1 MAAAD
6 YGYLWEGEWHME
18 RARGKCTTIKI
29 GWTDAFRAGEHAFF
43 REKRVQARAYRFKY
57 FINGR
62 ATVINTLLLLY
73 LLTCIFAWLSAAIS
87 SNRCDLHPP
96 RSCSTRDT
104 ERHAI
109 LITQT
114 LLASWSLQ
122 LNRPYLLIHNVATAS
137 SSQPDR
143 VPFPLPTV
151 CRCCAIAPHHFYFPS
166 LSISFL
172 RRSLVL
178 APPSISPLLP
188 VQHIVLYVVPPPK
201 GLGGQ
206 TS

>member
-1 MAAAD
+1 MK
-6 YGYLWEGEWHME
+6 
-18 RARGKCTTIKI
+18 RPRGKCTTIKI
-29 GWTDAFRAGEHAFF
+29 GWTNAFRAGEHAFF

-62 ATVINTLLLLY
+62 TTVITYPLLLY
-73 LLTCIFAWLSAAIS
+73 LLTCIFAWVSAAIS

-96 RSCSTRDT
+96 RSCSTRDA
-104 ERHAI
+104 ERHAL
-109 LITQT
+109 LIEQT

-122 LNRPYLLIHNVATAS
+122 LNRLYLLIHDVATAS

-143 VPFPLPTV
+143 VRPHFQLFV
-151 CRCCAIAPHHFYFPS
+151 AAAIAAHHFYFPS

-172 RRSLVL
+172 QRSIVL
-178 APPSISPLLP
+178 ALPSIAPLLP
-188 VQHIVLYVVPPPK
+188 VQHIVLYLVPPPN

-206 TS
+206 TW

>member
-1 MAAAD
+1 MPSS
-6 YGYLWEGEWHME
+6 
-18 RARGKCTTIKI
+18 GKN
-29 GWTDAFRAGEHAFF
+29 AFR
-43 REKRVQARAYRFKY
+43 RVH
-57 FINGR
+57 IDL
-62 ATVINTLLLLY
+62 NTLLTVTQRFLIPVLLY
-73 LLTCIFAWLSAAIS
+73 LLTCILAWLSAAIS
-87 SNRCDLHPP
+87 SNRCDFHPP
-96 RSCSTRDT
+96 RSCSTRDA

-122 LNRPYLLIHNVATAS
+122 RNRPYLLIHDVATAS

-143 VPFPLPTV
+143 VLPRFQLFV
-151 CRCCAIAPHHFYFPS
+151 AAAIVPHHFYFPS

-172 RRSLVL
+172 RQSLVL
-178 APPSISPLLP
+178 ALPSISPLLP

-206 TS
+206 TW